1 MIEKSLHANLL
12 SAVLSDPTDRNFI
25 STVRTFF
32 DGIKEPNKDEEC
44 TKNILKN
51 IIVHGITERDEVVWN
66 IASEDYSD
74 KVVSNILHDIKYSQ
88 VYKSS
93 LLSKLNMN
101 RAVNKFVPYR
111 DEIARCLE
119 IMDRDG
125 GNRKGEDAL
134 KTLLELT
141 GSMHKTAQEF
151 ALCNTVSN
159 VLVLSP
165 KSPETDLSAYI
176 NLAKMMRVSTK
187 NKVKTL
193 PVIDNMWGGG
203 AIPGSLYMCPGISGK
218 GKSLFMQNICLYA
231 CKNNKASDFVLEPGM
246 KPCVVMF
253 SYEMDFRQCLE
264 RTLSWLGIKFEL
276 ITSEESDVE
285 YAIRLRNMIMEGFK
299 KFNFELD
306 IVYIAQSTDDGES
319 LPDAGTIETEI
330 ESLKNNLGLQPV
342 FIAIDYLD
350 RMDLRNKKLRVMG
363 ESGADGAVKTR
374 LKAREVRDV
383 GKRKQVV
390 MLSATQLDADA
401 MSKCDR
407 IEPYQKTFDIC
418 LEFGMGNV
426 AGSKNLRAEVE
437 DVIMVHKFDIEVKN
451 QSTEQKEKISF
462 IAIKQEKDRDNKASY
477 KLSTRDKENFHQ
489 YQNYTQ
495 LLKNSARRDMLKL
508 TTKVHAVIPMEGF
521 RMSDVDY
528 AMSIRMF
535 FPSENSDF
543 VSLNSLVQQ
552 TFNSVSDEELNDR
565 MEEMFDVEFLPHDEV
580 EEMIVDNGI

>member
-1 MIEKSLHANLL
+1 MIEKSLHANIL

-25 STVRTFF
+25 STVRSYF

-51 IIVHGITERDEVVWN
+51 IIVHNITERDEVLWN
-66 IASEDYSD
+66 IASEDYSE

-101 RAVNKFVPYR
+101 KAVSKFIPYR
-111 DEIARCLE
+111 DEMIKYLE

-134 KTLLELT
+134 KSLLEL
-141 GSMHKTAQEF
+141 SNAIHKTAQDF
-151 ALCNTVSN
+151 ALGNTVSN

-165 KSPETDLSAYI
+165 RARETDLSSYI

-193 PVIDNMWGGG
+193 PVMDNMWGGG
-203 AIPGSLYMCPGISGK
+203 AIPGSLYLCPGISGK
-218 GKSLFMQNICLYA
+218 GKSLFMQNLCLYA
-231 CKNNKASDFVLEPGM
+231 CKNNKASDFVVEPGM
-246 KPCVVMF
+246 SPCVVMF

-264 RTLSWLGIKFEL
+264 RTLSWLGIQFKT
-276 ITSEESDVE
+276 ITEKESDVE
-285 YAIRLRNMIMEGFK
+285 YAERLKSMMMEGFK

-306 IVYIAQSTDDGES
+306 IVYIAQNTDDGEA
-319 LPDAGTIETEI
+319 LPDAGTIEAEI

-350 RMDLRNKKLRVMG
+350 RMDLRNKKLKVMG

-401 MSKCDR
+401 MTKCDR

-426 AGSKNLRAEVE
+426 SGSKNLRAEVE
-437 DVIMVHKFDIEVKN
+437 DVIMVHKFDIEVK
-451 QSTEQKEKISF
+451 SPDSDQKHKVSF
-462 IAIKQEKDRDNKASY
+462 IAVKQEKDRDNKASY

-495 LLKNSARRDMLKL
+495 LLKNSSRRDMLKL

-552 TFNSVSDEELNDR
+552 TFNSVSDDELNDR
-565 MEEMFDVEFLPHDEV
+565 MEEMFEMEFLPTDEV
-580 EEMIVDNGI
+580 EELMQVTGN